1 MSTFQIR
8 STSGAVARLQTK
20 GKSVY
25 RVTGTAR
32 GPRGFP
38 GTDGITPPNPNFTG
52 DGNVVVTGAFPDY
65 HFQIKNQQ
73 NVINVRDFGAAGN
86 GSTDD
91 TSAIQGAIDSVLG
104 TGGTIYLPK
113 GIYKISTQLN
123 LRNGITILGDGEES
137 TFINQTGADA
147 HGIVGD
153 DVGSISLEN
162 FILTGPSGGT
172 GAGIRIGWTANG
184 NTPYV
189 SMRNVW
195 VRNFGSDGIQLET
208 PIVSHLDKV
217 LSFDNGGHGFN
228 FYHAGTSV
236 TLTSCWAR
244 GNAQAGYYFYQSV
257 YISLVS
263 CAADNNGVG
272 YFVQDAQSIGFYSC
286 GAEGTTMN
294 GIPYNGYGWKIDN
307 SSLISLQSCWVTDNR
322 NLGVWISG
330 GSNAVQLNVAD
341 NSPSVGAVYF
351 IQTDTGT
358 NVTMFGQHNTTGN
371 NIATDTLM
379 VINDGT
385 GSIVANGD
393 ITSQS
398 SVNAKGTNGTLTMMS
413 NTDGAEFNLFSNATG
428 TLALYA
434 GGANTLGLH
443 LLDGLLT
450 LDAGFKLTSGT
461 PGAGKVLTSDAAGV
475 GTWVAPAASGMT
487 NPMTAVG
494 DLIQGTTAGA
504 PARLASVATG
514 NVLISGGVTTASS
527 WGKVGLTTHV
537 SGTLPVANGGTGITS
552 LGTGIATALGIAVGT
567 AGAPVV
573 LNGAGGTPS
582 ALVLTNATGLPVGS
596 LTGLGTSIGTALA
609 TAANGTGA
617 ITLTTSPSFVT
628 PTLGAA
634 TATSINKVTITAPTT
649 SATLTLVTGSTLVTA
664 GAFSLTLTTTAA
676 TNVTF
681 PITGTL
687 LSSVTALAAVTG
699 TPTSSNFLRGDGTWA
714 TPAGSGDMVLASTQ
728 TNTGAKTFNSAT
740 LILAGSTS
748 GTTQLNTAAI
758 AGTGS
763 IVTLPTGTVTLA
775 AVSGALGTPTSVT
788 LTNGTGLPI
797 AGLTGLGTNVATALA
812 TALNGTGAFAGTT
825 SPSLV
830 TPALGVATAT
840 SVNKVTITAPATS
853 ATLTLVT
860 GSTLVT
866 AGAFSLTLTTTA
878 ATVATFP
885 AGTVTLAAVSGA
897 LGTPTSLVLTN
908 ATGLVPSTGTTAT
921 GTPSSTTYLRGDNTW
936 ATPSG
941 GSAMVVARQN
951 DTTNGSVTTPRIE
964 TGWGVFAQGAA
975 SNKSE
980 TVTFGTAFTTAPI
993 VTISS
998 GGDQTGGT
1006 IAYGNGG
1013 NVEKGPFAIKAYGMS
1028 TTGFTAHAHT
1038 SDGTS
1043 WSATA
1048 NIYYQW
1054 IAIGA

>member
-8 STSGAVARLQTK
+8 STKGAVARLQTK

-38 GTDGITPPNPNFTG
+38 GVDGITPPNPNFTG

-91 TSAIQGAIDSVLG
+91 TSAIQQAIDSVLG

-113 GIYKISTQLN
+113 GIYKISSQLN
-123 LRNGITILGDGEES
+123 LRNGVTILGDGEES

-147 HGIVGD
+147 HGFVGD

-162 FILTGPSGGT
+162 FILTGPSSGT
-172 GAGIRIGWTANG
+172 GAGIRLGWTANG

-189 SMRNVW
+189 SMKNVW

-263 CAADNNGVG
+263 CAADNNGVS
-272 YFVQDAQSIGFYSC
+272 YFVQDAQSIAFYSC
-286 GAEGTTMN
+286 GSEGAIMK
-294 GIPYNGYGWKIDN
+294 GVPYNGYGWKIDN
-307 SSLISLQSCWVTDNR
+307 SSLITLQSCWVTDNR
-322 NLGVWISG
+322 NLGVWVSG
-330 GSNAVQLNVAD
+330 GSNAVSLNVAD
-341 NSPSVGAVYF
+341 NSPSVSAVYF
-351 IQTDTGT
+351 IQTETGT
-358 NVTMFGQHNTTGN
+358 NVSLFGQHNSTGN
-371 NIATDTLM
+371 NIAAGTLM
-379 VINDGT
+379 VVNDGA
-385 GSIVANGD
+385 GSIIANGE
-393 ITSQS
+393 ITSEKK
-398 SVNAKGTNGTLTMMS
+398 VNVKGTSGTLSLYS
-413 NTDGAEFNLFSNATG
+413 NVDGGEYNIASNSTG
-428 TLALYA
+428 YLALF
-434 GGANTLGLH
+434 GSGANTLGLN
-443 LLDGLLT
+443 LLDGRLV
-450 LDAGFKLTSGT
+450 LDAGFKMTSDS
-461 PGAGKVLTSDAAGV
+461 PGLGKVLTSDAAGI
-475 GTWVAPAASGMT
+475 GTWQTPAAAGLT
-487 NPMTAVG
+487 NPMTTIG

-504 PARLASVATG
+504 PARLAAVATG
-514 NVLISGGVTTASS
+514 NALISGGVGTASS
-527 WGKVGLTTHV
+527 WGKIGISTHV
-537 SGTLPVANGGTGITS
+537 SG
-552 LGTGIATALGIAVGT
+552 LGTGIAAALAVATGA
-567 AGAPVV
+567 AGAPV
-573 LNGAGGTPS
+573 LFNGALGTPS
-582 ALVLTNATGLPVGS
+582 SGTLTNATGLPIAG
-596 LTGLGTSIGTALA
+596 LTGLGTGVATALA
-609 TAANGTGA
+609 AAANGSGA

-628 PTLGAA
+628 PTLGVA
-634 TATSINKVTITAPTT
+634 TATTINKVTITAPTT
-649 SATLTLVTGSTLVTA
+649 SATLTLVQGSSLVTA

-681 PITGTL
+681 PITGNL
-687 LSSVTALAAVTG
+687 LSSVTAVAAVTG
-699 TPTSSNFLRGDGTWA
+699 TPSSSTFLRGDGTWA
-714 TPAGSGDMVLASTQ
+714 APAGAGDMVLASTQ
-728 TNTGAKTFNSAT
+728 TNTGAKTFNTST

-748 GTTQLNTAAI
+748 GTSTINAAAV

-763 IVTLPTGTVTLA
+763 IITLPTGTVTLA

-797 AGLTGLGTNVATALA
+797 AGLTGLGTNVGTALA
-812 TALNGTGAFAGTT
+812 TALNGTGAFVGTT
-825 SPSLV
+825 SPSLT
-830 TPALGVATAT
+830 TPTLGVATAT
-840 SVNKVTITAPATS
+840 TINKVTITAPTTS
-853 ATLTLVT
+853 ATLTLVQ
-860 GSTLVT
+860 GSSLVT

-878 ATVATFP
+878 ATNVTFP
-885 AGTVTLAAVSGA
+885 ITGNLLSSVTAVAAV
-897 LGTPTSLVLTN
+897 
-908 ATGLVPSTGTTAT
+908 T
-921 GTPSSTTYLRGDNTW
+921 GTPSSTTYLRGDGTW

-951 DTTNGSVTTPRIE
+951 DTTNSTVSTPRIE

-993 VTISS
+993 VMISS

-1013 NVEKGPFAIKAYGMS
+1013 NVEKGPFAIKAYGQS

-1054 IAIGA
+1054 IAIGS